1 MSQASAKDQGFS
13 LRGIGGT
20 HVVLLGMNLDKAAC
34 KGLKGFAIHR
44 TDHTEEEAYWLEGMK
59 TFAETDPGFPPGSR
73 HKTKD
78 HPIQDFMWSDY
89 SAKPGHSYTYRVLA
103 LKGSPAELETFREV
117 SVDIDTESPEG
128 GDHNVFFNRGATAT
142 QEYARRFGN
151 RKPGT
156 QGGDADPAWKWLSR
170 GAYEAILD
178 FIGRAR
184 STDWGLRVSAY
195 EFRQAGVAQ
204 AFREACDRNVDVRIL
219 YDAGKEFP
227 RDENRAAV
235 AAAGIEAVCTERIPR
250 PAALSHNKFI
260 VLLQGKKPK
269 SVLLGSTNFSD
280 GGIFGQSNVVH
291 IIDNEDVAAAY
302 LAYWNALATNP
313 ERKMLAPQLTEAC
326 AIPGEDEDGTI
337 GVFSPR
343 NELDALDFYA
353 GFAGKTKD
361 ALFMTFAFGMHD
373 LFSAVYK
380 NGTAP
385 LRYAMFETP
394 LGPGVRKEK
403 RAAAL
408 QAFTD
413 LRKMPENQFAV
424 GSHVSINSLDR
435 WLDEELTGLNTHV
448 KYVHTKYMLIDPLG
462 KRPIVVT
469 GSANFSA
476 ASSNKNDENMV
487 VIRGNRRVADIYL
500 GEYMRLW
507 EHYAFR
513 EWLTRAK
520 KPAVALREPWHL
532 DSTDRW
538 WGRHFGDTTL
548 SRKREYFAV

>member
-1 MSQASAKDQGFS
+1 MSQASAEDREFS
-13 LRGIGGT
+13 VRAVGGT
-20 HVVLLGMNLDKAAC
+20 YVVLLGMNLDEAAC
-34 KGLKGFAIHR
+34 PGLKGFAIHR
-44 TDHTEEEAYWLEGMK
+44 TDRTEGECYWLEGMK

-78 HPIQDFMWSDY
+78 HPIQDFLWSDY
-89 SAKPGHSYTYRVLA
+89 SAKPGHSYTYRILA
-103 LKGSPAELETFREV
+103 LKGEPAALEAFREV
-117 SVDIDTESPEG
+117 SVDIATESPAG
-128 GDHNVFFNRGATAT
+128 GDHNVYFNRGATAT

-156 QGGDADPAWKWLSR
+156 QGGEADPAWKWLSR

-178 FIGRAR
+178 FVGRAAGPG
-184 STDWGLRVSAY
+184 WGLRVSAY
-195 EFRQAGVAQ
+195 EFRQAGVAR
-204 AFREACDRNVDVRIL
+204 AFRAACDRGADVRIL

-235 AAAGIEAVCTERIPR
+235 EAAGIAAVCTERIPR
-250 PAALSHNKFI
+250 PAALSHNKFV
-260 VLLQGKKPK
+260 VLLEGETAKA
-269 SVLLGSTNFSD
+269 VLLGSTNFSD

-291 IIDNEDVAAAY
+291 VIDNEEVAAAY
-302 LAYWNALATNP
+302 LAYWQALATNP
-313 ERKMLAPQLTEAC
+313 HGRDLARQLTDAR

-337 GVFSPR
+337 GIFSPR
-343 NELDALDFYA
+343 SALDALDFYA
-353 GFAGKTKD
+353 ALGGQARD

-373 LFSAVYK
+373 LFSAVYRD
-380 NGTAP
+380 GTAP

-394 LGPGVRKEK
+394 LGPGVRQEK

-408 QAFTD
+408 QAFRD
-413 LRKMPENQFAV
+413 LRRMPENLFAV
-424 GSHVSINSLDR
+424 GSHVSINTLDR
-435 WLDEELTGLNTHV
+435 WLDEQLTGLNTHV

-462 KRPIVVT
+462 PRPIVVT

-513 EWLTRAK
+513 EWLGRARR
-520 KPAVALREPWHL
+520 PTVALQEPWHL
-532 DSTDRW
+532 DPTDRW
-538 WGRHFGDTTL
+538 WGRYFGATTL
-548 SRKREYFAV
+548 ARKREYFGG

>member
-1 MSQASAKDQGFS
+1 MSQVRAKDRGFS
-13 LRGIGGT
+13 VRAIGGT
-20 HVVLLGMNLDKAAC
+20 YVVLLGMNLEKTAC
-34 KGLKGFAIHR
+34 QGLKGFAIHR
-44 TDHTEEEAYWLEGMK
+44 TDHTEDEAFWLEGMK

-156 QGGDADPAWKWLSR
+156 QGGEADPAWKWLSR
-170 GAYEAILD
+170 GAYEAILE
-178 FIGRAR
+178 FVSRAQG
-184 STDWGLRVSAY
+184 TGWGLRVSAY

-204 AFREACDRNVDVRIL
+204 AFREACDRGVDVRIL
-219 YDAGKEFP
+219 YDAGKDFP
-227 RDENRAAV
+227 RDENRATV
-235 AAAGIEAVCTERIPR
+235 ATAGLEAVCTERIPR

-260 VLLQGKKPK
+260 VLLKGEKPQA
-269 SVLLGSTNFSD
+269 VLLGSTNFSD

-313 ERKMLAPQLTEAC
+313 ERKTLAPQLTEART
-326 AIPGEDEDGTI
+326 IPGEDEDGTI
-337 GVFSPR
+337 GIFSPR
-343 NELDALDFYA
+343 NALDALDFYA
-353 GFAGKTKD
+353 GLAGKTKD

-373 LFSAVYK
+373 LFAAVYK
-380 NGTAP
+380 DGAAP

-394 LGPGVRKEK
+394 LGPGVSAEK

-435 WLDEELTGLNTHV
+435 WLDEELTGLNSHV

-462 KRPIVVT
+462 QRPIVVT

-487 VIRGNRRVADIYL
+487 VIRGNQRVADIYL

-513 EWLTRAK
+513 EWLAREK
-520 KPAVALREPWHL
+520 KPTVALKEPWHL

-538 WGRHFGDTTL
+538 WGRHFGDTPL
-548 SRKREYFAV
+548 SRKRDYFAA

>member
-1 MSQASAKDQGFS
+1 MSQKTAKDRGFS
-13 LRGIGGT
+13 VHGIGGT
-20 HVVLLGMNLDKAAC
+20 YVVLLGMNLDQAAC

-44 TDHTEEEAYWLEGMK
+44 TDHTEGEAYWLEGMK
-59 TFAETDPGFPPGSR
+59 TFAETDPGLPAGSR

-78 HPIQDFMWSDY
+78 QPIQDFLWSDY

-103 LKGSPAELETFREV
+103 LKGTPAALETFREV
-117 SVDIDTESPEG
+117 SVKITTESPEG

-151 RKPGT
+151 RQPGT
-156 QGGDADPAWKWLSR
+156 QGGEADPAWKWLSR
-170 GAYEAILD
+170 GAYEAILG
-178 FIGRAR
+178 FIGRAK
-184 STDWGLRVSAY
+184 SKSWGLRVSAY
-195 EFRQAGVAQ
+195 EFRQAGVAR
-204 AFREACDRNVDVRIL
+204 AFREACDRQVDVRIL
-219 YDAGKEFP
+219 YDAGKDFP
-227 RDENRAAV
+227 RDANRDTV
-235 AAAGIEAVCTERIPR
+235 KTAGLETVCTERIPR

-260 VLLQGKKPK
+260 VLLYRNKPK
-269 SVLLGSTNFSD
+269 AVLLGSTNFSD

-291 IIDNEDVAAAY
+291 IIDNEEVAAAY
-302 LAYWNALATNP
+302 LAYWEALATNP
-313 ERKMLAPQLTEAC
+313 ERKTLAPQLTDAR

-337 GVFSPR
+337 GIFSPR
-343 NELDALDFYA
+343 NALDALEFYA
-353 GFAGKTKD
+353 DLAGKTKD
-361 ALFMTFAFGMHD
+361 ALFMTFAFGMHE
-373 LFSAVYK
+373 LFGTVYK
-380 NGTAP
+380 SSKAP
-385 LRYAMFETP
+385 LRYAMFETT
-394 LGPGVRKEK
+394 LGPGVRAEA

-413 LRKMPENQFAV
+413 LRKMPENLFAV
-424 GSHVSINSLDR
+424 GSHISINKLDQ
-435 WLDEELTGLNTHV
+435 WLDEKLTGLNEHV

-513 EWLTRAK
+513 EWLGRAK
-520 KPAVALREPWHL
+520 KPAVALQEPWHL

-538 WGRHFGDTTL
+538 WGRHFGDTTW
-548 SRKREYFAV
+548 SRRREYFAG